1 MNKTQLID
9 AIAAKSELPKT
20 QAKAALEA
28 TLESIT
34 GALKDSDQVQLIGF
48 GTFKVNHRAA
58 RTGRNPKTGE
68 EIQIKAAN
76 VPAFVAG
83 KALKESVN

>member
-9 AIAAKSELPKT
+9 AIAEKADLSKA

-28 TLESIT
+28 TLEGVT
-34 GALKDSDQVQLIGF
+34 GALKDGEQVQLIGF
-48 GTFKVNHRAA
+48 GTFKVNNRAA

-68 EIQIKAAN
+68 EIQIKAAK
-76 VPAFVAG
+76 VLHLLQV
-83 KALKESVN
+83 KH